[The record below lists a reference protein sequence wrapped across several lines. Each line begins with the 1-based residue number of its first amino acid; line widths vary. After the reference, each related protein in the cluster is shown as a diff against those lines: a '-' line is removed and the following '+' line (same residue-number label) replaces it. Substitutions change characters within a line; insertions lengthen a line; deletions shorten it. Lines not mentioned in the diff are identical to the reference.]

1 MKFSRRKAIIMIE
14 AELNELES
22 RQMKE
27 ILKTTSTEKL
37 VFENS
42 G

>member
-1 MKFSRRKAIIMIE
+1 MIE

-37 VFENS
+37 VLKIVVKLTSF
-42 G
+42 